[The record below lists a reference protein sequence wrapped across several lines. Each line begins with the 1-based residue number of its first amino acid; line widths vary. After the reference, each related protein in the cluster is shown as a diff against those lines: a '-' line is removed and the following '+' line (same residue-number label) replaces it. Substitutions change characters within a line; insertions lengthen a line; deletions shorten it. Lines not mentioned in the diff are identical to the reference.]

1 MRTPGQFVRTASPEA
16 LFAIAGISQY
26 TGAVVAVNLFEEVR
40 PATVAWFRVMSAA
53 ALLLAISWR
62 HQSGGWTRRD
72 LISAVTFGIAT
83 AAMNLFFYLAIDRLP
98 LGKSVVIEF
107 IGPIGVAAAFTRTVR
122 NSAALALAAIGV
134 ITLSGV
140 EIGGE
145 PLGIFFIFAASAMW
159 AVYIILG
166 RRVAH
171 LDRGVAGLGVGLAIG
186 SVVIMPFGVVGSG
199 EVFGSGRLLLLCI
212 AVGALS
218 SAIGYGIDQAVMRR
232 IPVRRFAVLLA
243 LLPVS
248 AMVLGYIAL
257 GQQPTATDL
266 FGAALVIAGVLLQ
279 ERDELPATLE
289 DVPT

>member
-53 ALLLAISWR
+53 VLLLAISWR
-62 HQSGGWTRRD
+62 HQSGGWTRRE
-72 LISAVTFGIAT
+72 LVSAATFGIAT

-107 IGPIGVAAAFTRTVR
+107 IGPIAVAAAFTRSVR
-122 NSAALALAAIGV
+122 NSVALLLAALGV
-134 ITLSGV
+134 ITLSGL

-145 PLGIFFIFAASAMW
+145 PLGILYIFGASAMW
-159 AVYIILG
+159 AAYIILG
-166 RRVAH
+166 RRVAQ
-171 LDRGVAGLGVGLAIG
+171 LERGVAGLGVGLAIG
-186 SVVIMPFGVVGSG
+186 SMVIMPFGVAGSG
-199 EVFGSGRLLLLCI
+199 EVFGNGRLLLLCI

-218 SAIGYGIDQAVMRR
+218 SALGYGIDQAVMRR

-257 GQQPTATDL
+257 DQQPTAADL

-289 DVPT
+289 DVPA

>member
-1 MRTPGQFVRTASPEA
+1 MRTPTEFVRTASPEA

-40 PATVAWFRVMSAA
+40 PATVAWLRVSAA
-53 ALLLAISWR
+53 ALLLIAVSWR
-62 HQSGGWTRRD
+62 QVRSHWTRAEVR
-72 LISAVTFGIAT
+72 SAALFGIAT
-83 AAMNLFFYLAIDRLP
+83 AFMNLFFYLALDRLP

-107 IGPIGVAAAFTRTVR
+107 IGPIAVAAAYTRSAR

-134 ITLSGV
+134 ATLSGV
-140 EIGGE
+140 ELGGE
-145 PLGIFFIFAASAMW
+145 PWGIVFIFTASALW

-171 LDRGVAGLGVGLAIG
+171 LGRGMAGLGVGLAIG
-186 SVVIMPFGVVGSG
+186 SLTILPFGVAGSS
-199 EVFGSGRLLLLCI
+199 EVFNDSRLLLMCV

-218 SAIGYGIDQAVMRR
+218 SAIGYGIDQVVMRR

-248 AMVLGYIAL
+248 AMVLGYLAL
-257 GQQPTATDL
+257 GQTPSALDL
-266 FGAALVIAGVLLQ
+266 LGAALVIAGVLIQ
-279 ERDELPATLE
+279 ERDELA
-289 DVPT
+289 PTFDEVAA

>member
-16 LFAIAGISQY
+16 LFVIGGISQY

-53 ALLLAISWR
+53 ALLLVISWR
-62 HQSGGWTRRD
+62 HQRGGWTRRE
-72 LISAVTFGIAT
+72 LVGAAIFGTAT
-83 AAMNLFFYLAIDRLP
+83 AAMNLLFYLALDRLP

-107 IGPIGVAAAFTRTVR
+107 IGPIAVAAAFTRSVR
-122 NSAALALAAIGV
+122 NSAALVLAAIGV

-145 PLGIFFIFAASAMW
+145 PLGIVFIFGASAMW
-159 AVYIILG
+159 ALYIILG
-166 RRVAH
+166 RRVAQ

-186 SVVIMPFGVVGSG
+186 SVVIMPFGITGSG
-199 EVFGSGRLLLLCI
+199 EVFGNGRILLLCI

-248 AMVLGYIAL
+248 AMVLGFIAL
-257 GQQPTATDL
+257 AQQPTPADL